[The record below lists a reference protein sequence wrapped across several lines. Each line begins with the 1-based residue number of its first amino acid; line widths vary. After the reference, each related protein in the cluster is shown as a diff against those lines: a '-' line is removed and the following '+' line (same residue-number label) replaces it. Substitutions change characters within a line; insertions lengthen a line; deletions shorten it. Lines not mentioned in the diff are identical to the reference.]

1 MLFVVGVFQTFR
13 MHSSVCLLC
22 ALIILPFD
30 GLSAHVVVCI
40 WVRCFLI
47 SSLTPLCMCSVVILP
62 SLSVIRMP
70 WCLCRGVRACR
81 PLLLVDR
88 RLRFLLRLGPLV
100 RCGL

>member
-70 WCLCRGVRACR
+70 AVKGSSFSMVFMSWGSCL
-81 PLLLVDR
+81 
-88 RLRFLLRLGPLV
+88 
-100 RCGL
+100 